1 MTARP
6 VPLTAGQPGRPRADG
21 PARLL
26 ADITARIG
34 QVVASVT
41 GIRDVVAAIAGQARP
56 AGRPLCHADLA
67 PVRQAAAQVLAA
79 HRGFVAGAGAVLAP
93 GVVAD
98 AARCLEWWWATPA
111 GEVSKLAVDLD
122 PDSAECYDYTAT
134 PWYREPERTGAA
146 AVTGPY
152 VDYICTREYTFTVSV
167 PVPAGRRFAGV
178 AGADILAEEVER
190 LALPALARL
199 PQAAALVSGDGRVIA
214 SNTSS
219 LLPGSILPSE
229 QARPAACHPA
239 LPWRLVSP
247 G

>member
-41 GIRDVVAAIAGQARP
+41 GIRDVVAAIAGQARA

-178 AGADILAEEVER
+178 AGADILAEE
-190 LALPALARL
+190 
-199 PQAAALVSGDGRVIA
+199 
-214 SNTSS
+214 
-219 LLPGSILPSE
+219 
-229 QARPAACHPA
+229 
-239 LPWRLVSP
+239 
-247 G
+247 

>member
-1 MTARP
+1 
-6 VPLTAGQPGRPRADG
+6 
-21 PARLL
+21 
-26 ADITARIG
+26 
-34 QVVASVT
+34 
-41 GIRDVVAAIAGQARP
+41 
-56 AGRPLCHADLA
+56 
-67 PVRQAAAQVLAA
+67 
-79 HRGFVAGAGAVLAP
+79 
-93 GVVAD
+93 
-98 AARCLEWWWATPA
+98 
-111 GEVSKLAVDLD
+111 
-122 PDSAECYDYTAT
+122 AT